1 LSDRQDLRRTALA
14 PRRRNSLSEETYLDA
29 LVQRAPPAVS
39 LLNDVRRLQIF
50 KGFLIFAAPDGADG
64 DSDDDLLFKNEVERM
79 IDPEAPSRC
88 AVGTRAVLKNLKTAG
103 SAPGTAPTP
112 CFDTPE
118 KLDEYTSGKP
128 RPLHMHPSFQKKKVL
143 GYAGKARRIHMQK
156 TSTST
161 HSMIPN
167 RRRCLDT
174 PEKLD
179 EYTTCGKHRL
189 LNMHPCFPTEEG
201 VRAHWKRSTNTY
213 AENLGLYIV

>member
-1 LSDRQDLRRTALA
+1 MSDRQDLRPTALA

-88 AVGTRAVLKNLKTAG
+88 AVGTRAVLKNLP
-103 SAPGTAPTP
+103 APGTAPTS

-118 KLDEYTSGKP
+118 KLDEYTTCGKHRLENLDLYTCILTSP
-128 RPLHMHPSFQKKKVL
+128 QKKVL
-143 GYAGKARRIHMQK
+143 GYAGKARRIYMQK

-161 HSMIPN
+161 HGMIPN

-179 EYTTCGKHRL
+179 EYTTC
-189 LNMHPCFPTEEG
+189 
-201 VRAHWKRSTNTY
+201 
-213 AENLGLYIV
+213 

>member
-1 LSDRQDLRRTALA
+1 MSDRQDLRRTALA

-64 DSDDDLLFKNEVERM
+64 DSNDDLLFKYEVERM
-79 IDPEAPSRC
+79 LNPEAPSRC

-128 RPLHMHPSFQKKKVL
+128 RPLHMHPSF
-143 GYAGKARRIHMQK
+143 
-156 TSTST
+156 
-161 HSMIPN
+161 
-167 RRRCLDT
+167 
-174 PEKLD
+174 
-179 EYTTCGKHRL
+179 
-189 LNMHPCFPTEEG
+189 PTEEG
-201 VRAHWKRSTNTY
+201 VRIRRKSSTNTY
-213 AENLGLYIV
+213 AENLDLYTWCDSQQKKVFGHTRKARRVHNMWKTSTSKHASLLPHRRRC